1 MSRIRVKTLIM
12 LVAISLLT
20 SGCAVGFGAATNKQK
35 ASGNGRSADVG
46 HIQVRNAL
54 IVTDPSKPGAA
65 TFVGTII
72 NSGTESDK
80 LASLTGLNPKDGF
93 SALIPASK
101 SLEAGEA
108 LAFGLKG
115 QLSIPISLNPD
126 LTAGS
131 FVEVELGFETN
142 GPVKM
147 NLLLENNDGIYSEV
161 AVAPIV
167 ID

>member
-12 LVAISLLT
+12 LVAISMLT

-35 ASGNGRSADVG
+35 ASGNGRSADIG

-54 IVTDPSKPGAA
+54 IVKDPSKPGAA
-65 TFVGTII
+65 TFVGTVI

-80 LASLTGLNPKDGF
+80 LVQMGIDPEAGT
-93 SALIPASK
+93 SAPIPAPK
-101 SLEAGEA
+101 SLAPGDA

-115 QLSIPISLNPD
+115 QLSIPISLKPD
-126 LTAGS
+126 LAAGS
-131 FVEVELGFETN
+131 FIKVRLDFEAN
-142 GPVKM
+142 EPIYL

-161 AVAPIV
+161 AVAPII